1 MKNLRVTMFGRVCIT
16 GVSGARVEFETQK
29 SRELFFLSAFH
40 LGRGLGRIEA
50 ASTLRMDCTD
60 TQARRALST
69 DLWRI
74 RQGFTQAGLDPDW
87 YLMTSPRDVA
97 LKPSKYLHIDHLHF
111 EMLVGQISDLPYGAV
126 EPDDLAMLQEAAALY
141 RGDLFEGQSWEWCAV
156 ASEQARS
163 CYTDIADR
171 LMQHF
176 MAEAEWTE
184 AISWAQVLV
193 QQDPLWEHAHR
204 ALMRCYL
211 LSGNRGM
218 AIRQYTDCAALLQDE
233 LGVEPSFET
242 QQMYRGLLSVA
253 IKPPADRVLRRDPAL
268 PAAPLHQRG
277 SGALTDHLAK
287 ALGNLNQ
294 ARSLVEHVDHALRTD
309 GGTPK

>member
-16 GVSGARVEFETQK
+16 GFSGVEVAFETQK

-50 ASTLRMDCTD
+50 AATLRMDCSD

-69 DLWRI
+69 DLWRV
-74 RQGFTQAGLDPDW
+74 RQGFAQAGLDPDW
-87 YLMTSPRDVA
+87 YLMTTPRDVA
-97 LKPSKYLHIDHLHF
+97 LKPSKYLEIDHIQFGL
-111 EMLVGQISDLPYGAV
+111 MVGRIAQLPYGELDADAV
-126 EPDDLAMLQEAAALY
+126 ALLRDAAALY
-141 RGDLFEGQSWEWCAV
+141 RGDLFAGQSWEWCLV
-156 ASEQARS
+156 AREQARS
-163 CYTDIADR
+163 NYTDIADR
-171 LMQHF
+171 LMQHY

-218 AIRQYTDCAALLQDE
+218 AIRQYTDCAALLKDE

-253 IKPPADRVLRRDPAL
+253 VKPAGDRMLRPDPAL
-268 PAAPLHQRG
+268 PAQRTRP
-277 SGALTDHLAK
+277 GALTDHLAM

-294 ARSLVEHVDHALRTD
+294 ARSLVEHVDQALRSD
-309 GGTPK
+309 GSPPK